1 MPQIHFNGKI
11 YNDLAEMPANERQ
24 MYEQLM
30 SAMRDEDGNGVP
42 DVLEGDVVSNIIE
55 IAKKTGGNSEGVAAL
70 EQMSPEMRARISKG
84 IAKLQEFGLL
94 SGMPDLAQTSQASSW
109 EDAEIRP
116 SQPLVQ
122 SPSVIQEDTGP
133 RWSLVAAVFA
143 MIGICV
149 VGLAVFII
157 ARGGF

>member
-1 MPQIHFNGKI
+1 M
-11 YNDLAEMPANERQ
+11 
-24 MYEQLM
+24 
-30 SAMRDEDGNGVP
+30 
-42 DVLEGDVVSNIIE
+42 VSNIIE
-55 IAKKTGGNSEGVAAL
+55 IVKKTGGNSEGVAAL

-122 SPSVIQEDTGP
+122 SPSVIQEDRGL